1 MIETLSK
8 YQMVNALTQDENA
21 SWSYSGACELID
33 YLLDLED
40 SIGQQIEF
48 DPVGLR
54 SDYSEYDS
62 LIEWAEDNFANYR
75 EEFGIEYENPMTAET
90 EEQSVTDCDGNLHDE
105 VIDSIAKYIRDNSTL
120 IEFEGGI
127 IVRNF

>member
-21 SWSYSGACELID
+21 SWSYSGACALID

-40 SIGQQIEF
+40 SIGIQMEF
-48 DPVGLR
+48 EPVGLR
-54 SDYSEYDS
+54 CDYSEYDS

-105 VIDSIAKYIRDNSTL
+105 VIDSIAEYIRDNSTL

>member
-8 YQMVNALTQDENA
+8 YQMVNELTQDENA
-21 SWSYSGACELID
+21 SWSYGGACALVD

-40 SIGQQIEF
+40 SMGEQMEF
-48 DPVGLR
+48 DSVGLR

-62 LIEWAEDNFANYR
+62 LIEWAEQHFANYR
-75 EEFGIEYENPMTAET
+75 EEFGIEYENPVTAET

-105 VIDSIAKYIRDNSTL
+105 VIDSIAEYIRDNSTL

-127 IVRNF
+127 IVQDF

>member
-21 SWSYSGACELID
+21 NWSYKGACALID
-33 YLLDLED
+33 YLIELEEG
-40 SIGQQIEF
+40 IGQQMEF

-54 SDYSEYDS
+54 CDYSEYDS
-62 LIEWAEDNFANYR
+62 LIEWADQHFANYR

-90 EEQSVTDCDGNLHDE
+90 EEQSVTDCDGHLHDE
-105 VIDSIAKYIRDNSTL
+105 VFKEIEDYIQNNSTL
-120 IEFEGGI
+120 IEFEAGI
-127 IVRNF
+127 IVQDF